1 VGNYKVYISD
11 DLRKLTK
18 AIAHPDFSEIAI
30 LVDENTRACCLP
42 LLLRAAPAL
51 KNALILEIPAGEN
64 FKTIDTCSRLWEEL
78 LNRHVDRNALLINLG
93 GGVIGDMGGF
103 VASTYK
109 RGIAFINIPTTLLAQ
124 VDATIGG
131 KLGVDFGSVKNA
143 IGLFANPVSVL
154 VHHGF
159 LKTLPDAEVFSGF
172 AEMIKHSLISSVQ
185 HWKNVKKLNPL
196 KTNNWEMHIHD
207 SLLVKKKIVQQDPLE
222 KNVRKVLN
230 FGHTFGHAFESAALQ
245 KGTPLLHGHAV
256 ALGLIAESFLS
267 NKLTGLK
274 AGELEEITTFIMQYY
289 GSYFSNI
296 SKINWQ
302 KWIKHDKKNANG
314 KFNFTLLKS
323 IGKPVIN
330 VDCEEKLLHQS
341 VDYLKRHL

>member
-1 VGNYKVYISD
+1 MGNYKVYISE

-18 AIAHPDFSEIAI
+18 AIGQPGFSQVAI

-51 KNALILEIPAGEN
+51 RDALFLEIPAGES

-78 LNRHVDRNALLINLG
+78 LSRHVDRNALLINLG

-109 RGIAFINIPTTLLAQ
+109 RGFAFINIPTTLLAQ
-124 VDATIGG
+124 VDATVGG

-143 IGLFANPVSVL
+143 VGLFVNPTAVL
-154 VHHGF
+154 VCPGF
-159 LKTLPDAEVFSGF
+159 LKTLPNEELLSGF
-172 AEMIKHSLISSVQ
+172 AEMIKHSLISSAQ
-185 HWKNVKKLNPL
+185 HWKHVKKLNPL
-196 KTNNWEMHIHD
+196 KINNWETLIHD
-207 SLLVKKKIVQQDPLE
+207 SLLVKKKIVVQDPHE

-230 FGHTFGHAFESAALQ
+230 FGHTLGHAFESAALQ

-256 ALGLIAESFLS
+256 ALGIIAESFLS

-274 AGELEEITTFIMQYY
+274 SGELEEITDFIMQHYKN
-289 GSYFSNI
+289 YFPDV